1 MAGFDYEEAG
11 CSLDTST
18 GRAMY
23 FFYDPEQYVKYI
35 RPVRK
40 GWGHK
45 ARARL
50 HCTKKI

>member
-23 FFYDPEQYVKYI
+23 FYDPEQYVKYI

-40 GWGHK
+40 GG
-45 ARARL
+45 A
-50 HCTKKI
+50 